1 MRLPEYDDL
10 DATALAAMVAR
21 AEVTPAE
28 LLEAAVERVDARN
41 PALNAVVNRFE
52 DEARLQARGIVPAG
66 PFRGVPLLV
75 KDLGAMVEGQPMTAS
90 CRLLE
95 DFVAP
100 VDSEIVRRFRA
111 AGFILFGQTSTPEM
125 GILPVTEPAMRGPTR
140 NPWSLG
146 HSPGGS
152 SGGSAA
158 AVAARMVPVAHGNDG
173 GGSIRIPASAC
184 ALFGLKPTRARTSFG
199 PTHGDLWGGFVQEH
213 VLARSVR
220 DSAAV
225 LDAVAGNVPGD
236 PYVAPPPAR
245 PFLEEVGAPPGRLRV
260 AFDAGSLFGRTI
272 HPECARAAR
281 DAARLLASLG
291 HDVVEARPP
300 FDRDELVRAYL
311 VVVAAYTRAELEWA
325 ARSTGRRLDLGKL
338 EPETA
343 GLAAAG
349 RRLPADAVADAVST
363 LQRAARPV
371 AAFFERHDLFVNAT
385 LAYPPARIGAF
396 ALRPWERLEVFTVT
410 RLPARRLVDLLMR
423 EVGDRAFEAT
433 GNTMLFNQ
441 TGQPAASVPLHWS
454 AEGLPVGV
462 QIAARFGD
470 EATLFRVASQLEA
483 ARPWAGRKPPLAA

>member
-21 AEVTPAE
+21 AEVSPAE

-41 PALNAVVNRFE
+41 PALNAVVHRFE
-52 DEARLQARGIVPAG
+52 DEARRRARGLVPGG

-90 CRLLE
+90 CRLLRG
-95 DFVAP
+95 FVAP

-111 AGFILFGQTSTPEM
+111 AGFLLFGQTSTPEM

-140 NPWSLG
+140 NPWSLE
-146 HSPGGS
+146 HTPGGS

-184 ALFGLKPTRARTSFG
+184 GLFGLKPTRARTSFA

-213 VLARSVR
+213 VLTRSVR

-236 PYVAPPPAR
+236 PYVAPAPAG
-245 PFLEEVGAPPGRLRV
+245 PFREEVGAPPGRLRV

-272 HPECARAAR
+272 HPACARAAR
-281 DAARLLASLG
+281 DAAGLLESLG

-311 VVVAAYTRAELEWA
+311 VVVAAFTRAELEWA
-325 ARSTGRRLDLGKL
+325 ARATGRRLDLAQL

-349 RRLPADAVADAVST
+349 RRLPADAAADALAT

-385 LAYPPARIGAF
+385 MAHPPARIGAF

-410 RLPARRLVDLLMR
+410 RLPARRLVELLMR

-441 TGQPAASVPLHWS
+441 TGQPAASVPLAAS
-454 AEGLPVGV
+454 PEGLPIGV
-462 QIAARFGD
+462 QIVSRFGD
-470 EATLFRVASQLEA
+470 EATLLRVAAQLEA
-483 ARPWAGRKPPLAA
+483 ARPWAERRPRLAA